1 MRTPF
6 LLAGAAALA
15 LSASALA
22 NENGRGGGRGNDRG
36 GGAERSE
43 RGNGRQAQGVE
54 RRQARADRP
63 ARVERQARPERHAR
77 AERGPV
83 VREARREVRQ
93 ERREDRREVRRDVRE
108 DRREVRRDV
117 REARR
122 DVRED
127 RREVRQ
133 DRRQDV
139 REVRQALG
147 DDRDR
152 RLVDRID
159 GRRDFFRRLN
169 ADRGFCPPGLARQN
183 RWCMPP
189 GQLRRAQRIGQ
200 RLPFADL
207 AYNVPDRY
215 RYRFAD
221 DGRYFYRYGDDQ
233 AVYRFDRNTNLVSGI
248 FPLVSTGLI
257 PGEPLPLGYDVY
269 NVPLSYRDYYPDN
282 GEDYYR
288 YEDDAIYRVDRQ
300 SGIVESI
307 VALLGGGG
315 LGNLGI
321 GDMMP
326 SGYDAYNVPMDY
338 RDEYADSDDA
348 LYRYADNSIYQV
360 DPQTQM
366 IEAVISLLT

>member
-1 MRTPF
+1 MRTLF
-6 LLAGAAALA
+6 LLAGAASLA

-22 NENGRGGGRGNDRG
+22 KENGRGGGRGNDRG
-36 GGAERSE
+36 ASAERSE
-43 RGNGRQAQGVE
+43 RGNGRQAQGAE
-54 RRQARADRP
+54 RRQARTERP
-63 ARVERQARPERHAR
+63 AR
-77 AERGPV
+77 AERRPE

-93 ERREDRREVRRDVRE
+93 ERREDRREGRRDVRE
-108 DRREVRRDV
+108 DR

-127 RREVRQ
+127 RREARQ
-133 DRRQDV
+133 ERRQDV
-139 REVRQALG
+139 REVRRAFG

-152 RLVDRID
+152 RLADRVD

-200 RLPFADL
+200 RLPFADS

-221 DGRYFYRYGDDQ
+221 DARYFYRYGDDQ
-233 AVYRFDRNTNLVSGI
+233 AVYRFDRNSNLVSGI
-248 FPLVSTGLI
+248 FPLVSTGLF
-257 PGEPLPLGYDVY
+257 PGEPMPLGYDVY
-269 NVPLSYRDYYPDN
+269 NVPLAYRDYYPDTN
-282 GEDYYR
+282 EDYYR

-348 LYRYADNSIYQV
+348 LYRYADNNIYQV